1 LEGKAMPLSCR
12 YYERKFP
19 ELEEVV
25 MVNVRSIQE
34 MGAYVHLLEY
44 NNIEGMILLSELS
57 RRRIR
62 SINKLIRVGRNEVVL
77 VIRVDKN
84 KGYIDLSKRRVSQE
98 EVEKCEEKFAKAKAV
113 NQILKRVGEKLGY
126 EKDEQL
132 EELYNKTAWHFDR
145 KYNRPGASF
154 ETFKHSVTN
163 PEVLNECEIDDQ
175 VKEVLLEN
183 IRRRLMP
190 QSVRIRSDIEVSCF
204 TYEGIDAVKAA
215 LKAGL
220 KHATEEFPLHINL
233 IAPPEYVVT
242 TSTLDRQ
249 EGLVKMRAALDDVKA
264 NIEGRGGVFSIKRE
278 PWVISDTEEAELKQ
292 KLEDLELANKEVSGD
307 EDSDGDEDDDE
318 EGGGD
323 DGDENGDGAD

>member
-1 LEGKAMPLSCR
+1 
-12 YYERKFP
+12 
-19 ELEEVV
+19 
-25 MVNVRSIQE
+25 
-34 MGAYVHLLEY
+34 
-44 NNIEGMILLSELS
+44 
-57 RRRIR
+57 
-62 SINKLIRVGRNEVVL
+62 
-77 VIRVDKN
+77 
-84 KGYIDLSKRRVSQE
+84 
-98 EVEKCEEKFAKAKAV
+98 
-113 NQILKRVGEKLGY
+113 
-126 EKDEQL
+126 
-132 EELYNKTAWHFDR
+132 
-145 KYNRPGASF
+145 
-154 ETFKHSVTN
+154 
-163 PEVLNECEIDDQ
+163 VLNECEIDDQ
-175 VKEVLLEN
+175 AKEVLLEN

-307 EDSDGDEDDDE
+307 EDSDDLTSRCTRLSKLTISPPRRGRPQGPNRLAVSATASAVTHRAPIATTMPTSKATSAASLLTDVDLAPMSTLELLSGGSGKAAANVGSGGDDIGG
-318 EGGGD
+318 GGGD
-323 DGDENGDGAD
+323 YRGEPDPPTVLIDSEAGPPTAKQRACGADRHGGGLRPAGHVRHPHRRDAVHVRPDKQRRLAEQQEKSAMSPPAAQP